1 MKNLLSLKDLKKE
14 DIEKLFEITK
24 KVKRKRSE
32 DLFEKTLILYFEKP
46 STRTVVSF
54 YVAMVE
60 LGGDAIFLTPKEM
73 QIGRGETIS
82 DTAKV
87 LSRYANGIVARTYKH
102 KTITD
107 LAKHA
112 TIPVINGL
120 SDLHHPCQVLADL
133 FTVLEKRSTLDLNFA
148 WIGDGNNVCNSWIQ
162 AANIMNFSLSVAT
175 PKGYEPKEKLGKV
188 RLLHDPKKAIRN
200 ADVVMTDTWVSMG
213 EEKEEKVR
221 NKIFKP
227 FQVNSKLVKLAKK
240 DYLFMHCLPAH
251 RGYEITKEII
261 DGKHSIVFDEA
272 ENRLHV
278 QKAILLYLLGK
289 I

>member
-1 MKNLLSLKDLKKE
+1 
-14 DIEKLFEITK
+14 
-24 KVKRKRSE
+24 
-32 DLFEKTLILYFEKP
+32 
-46 STRTVVSF
+46 
-54 YVAMVE
+54 
-60 LGGDAIFLTPKEM
+60 
-73 QIGRGETIS
+73 
-82 DTAKV
+82 
-87 LSRYANGIVARTYKH
+87 
-102 KTITD
+102 
-107 LAKHA
+107 
-112 TIPVINGL
+112 
-120 SDLHHPCQVLADL
+120 
-133 FTVLEKRSTLDLNFA
+133 
-148 WIGDGNNVCNSWIQ
+148 
-162 AANIMNFSLSVAT
+162 
-175 PKGYEPKEKLGKV
+175 
-188 RLLHDPKKAIRN
+188 LLHDPKKAIRN